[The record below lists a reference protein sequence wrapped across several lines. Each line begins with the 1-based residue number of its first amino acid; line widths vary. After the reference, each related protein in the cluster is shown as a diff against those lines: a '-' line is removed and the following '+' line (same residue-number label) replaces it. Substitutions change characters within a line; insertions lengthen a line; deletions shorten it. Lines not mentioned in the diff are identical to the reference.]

1 MTPFN
6 LDIPAFR
13 SARSAQPFRPYD
25 VIYDVDRWLPAT
37 AAEAETT
44 MTEGWTFKSLPPVP
58 LATPIAWDEV
68 CRDNR
73 SQHLFL
79 HSWKFLG
86 AVLAVYDRT
95 RDPGCLDFAERIAL
109 DWVRQYPSPD
119 TPSPFAWY
127 DLAVGSRAFRLAY
140 IIDAAA
146 RDPRF
151 ADEAIAQLIASVPI
165 HAEVLAN
172 DALFA
177 KHSNHGVYVA
187 ASQLAMARRLADL
200 PGMDA
205 ARDQALDRLST
216 MLHAQFTDEGM
227 HREHSPE
234 YHWTIWETFN
244 SLIRTGALGSTEIET
259 LNDRIQESLAWLAL
273 PNGSLATFGDTPHHP
288 AVPVDP
294 QAVTNPALKYVVT
307 GGREGNPPPETVR
320 GFPLAGYFVARDR
333 WPAGSTDSDCSYLA
347 QTCAFHSRVHKQA
360 DDLAFVWYDRGHE
373 LLVDVGR
380 YGYLGKTA
388 PDSELR
394 KQGFWYADPHRIYVE
409 STRAH
414 NTVEIDDRSHE
425 RAGVIPYGS
434 ALRRWGEAAGICYA
448 ESEVTHRGSI
458 RHTRLLLFKPRSW
471 LIVCDW
477 LNDEA
482 GAPHRFT
489 QRFHFAPELELS
501 DRAGSLEIDVPD
513 LADRLY
519 VSSLLPAQPV
529 APVKGQR
536 EPDLLGWISRQDFTV
551 EPCWT
556 AAFSADQ
563 TPAHAFATLLAFG
576 KDRPD
581 VHCAEATS
589 RGRSA
594 EMRVVWRQDALTHH
608 LTVER
613 PESEPLSLGYQT
625 DHLHCAGVLT

>member
-1 MTPFN
+1 LSAFS
-6 LDIPAFR
+6 LDISAFR
-13 SARSAQPFRPYD
+13 SARSAQPLRPYD

-44 MTEGWTFKSLPPVP
+44 MTAGWTFKSLPPVP

-68 CRDNR
+68 GRGNR

-86 AVLAVYDRT
+86 AVLSLYDRT
-95 RDPGCLDFAERIAL
+95 RNPGCLDFAARIAL

-127 DLAVGSRAFRLAY
+127 DYAVGSRAFRLAY
-140 IIDAAA
+140 ILDAAT
-146 RDPRF
+146 RDSRF
-151 ADEAIAQLIASVPI
+151 ADETIAELIASVPI
-165 HAEVLAN
+165 HAEVLADN
-172 DALFA
+172 ALFA
-177 KHSNHGVYVA
+177 RHSNHGVYVA
-187 ASQLAMARRLADL
+187 ASQLAMARRLAEL

-205 ARDQALDRLST
+205 ARDQALDRLTT
-216 MLHAQFTDEGM
+216 MLHVQFTDEGM

-234 YHWTIWETFN
+234 YHWIIWEAFN
-244 SLIRTGALGSTEIET
+244 SLIRTGALGGTEIES
-259 LNDRIQESLAWLAL
+259 LNDRIQEALAWLAL

-288 AVPVDP
+288 VVPVDP
-294 QAVTNPALKYVVT
+294 QAVTNPALRHVVT
-307 GGREGNPPPETVR
+307 GGREGQPPSETVR
-320 GFPLAGYFVARDR
+320 GFPLAGYFVARDH
-333 WPAGSTDSDCSYLA
+333 WPADASDTDRSYLA

-360 DDLAFVWYDRGHE
+360 DDLAIVWFDRGHE

-388 PDSELR
+388 PDSDLR
-394 KQGFWYADPHRIYVE
+394 KQGFWYSDPHRIYVE

-425 RAGVIPYGS
+425 RAGVTPYGS
-434 ALRRWGEAAGICYA
+434 ALRRWGETAGISYA

-458 RHTRLLLFKPRSW
+458 RHTRLLLFQPKSW

-477 LNDEA
+477 LDDEA

-489 QRFHFAPELELS
+489 QRFHFAPELELKEC
-501 DRAGSLEIDVPD
+501 AGALELAVPGLD
-513 LADRLY
+513 DRLY
-519 VSSLLPAQPV
+519 LTSLLPAQPV

-551 EPCWT
+551 IPCWT

-563 TPAHAFATLLAFG
+563 IPAHAFATLLAFG
-576 KDRPD
+576 KDRLD
-581 VHCAEATS
+581 LHRAEATS

-613 PESEPLSLGYQT
+613 PESEPLSLGYRT
-625 DHLHCAGVLT
+625 DHLPCAGVLT